1 MLDRNQ
7 ASDRL
12 LRTAPFVFGA
22 LMCVAPATAQAQS
35 LNDKYWFDIAGYWP
49 DVNTTVEVASKTHPN
64 VATKI
69 DMESDLDLASRQVL
83 PSFDAGTRLG
93 KFVLA
98 FEYYGLNRSGSRSI
112 TKDIVFDDVTYQA
125 GATVASKFDS
135 NIYRVLIGYSFLK
148 TKDYELGAGLGGH
161 VTDFTIDISGNASV
175 NTVPPSA
182 VSSTVR
188 HHHVLAPVPTLS
200 LYGGVSV
207 TKGLQF
213 NARVDWLSLKI
224 DKYNGKILNLQG
236 GFTYNVHKNIGL
248 GLLYRYVDYKLGVN
262 QDTWTGQVN
271 YKFNGPS
278 LVLHVG
284 FQ

>member
-1 MLDRNQ
+1 MPNRNQ

-12 LRTAPFVFGA
+12 LRAAPLLIGA
-22 LMCVAPATAQAQS
+22 AMFVAPATAQAQS

-69 DMESDLDLASRQVL
+69 DMESDLDLTSRQVL
-83 PSFDAGTRLG
+83 PSFDAGARLG
-93 KFVLA
+93 KFVFA
-98 FEYYGLNRSGSRSI
+98 FEYYGLNRSGTASI

-125 GATVASKFDS
+125 GASLKSSFDS
-135 NIYRVLIGYSFLK
+135 NIYRILIGYSFLK

-161 VTDFTIDISGNASV
+161 VTDFTIDISGNAQIAGQ
-175 NTVPPSA
+175 PG

-188 HHHVLAPVPTLS
+188 HHNVLAPVPTLS

-207 TKGLQF
+207 AKSLQF

-236 GFTYNVHKNIGL
+236 GFTYNVHKNIGF

-262 QDTWTGQVN
+262 QDTWTGQIN
-271 YKFNGPS
+271 YRFNGPS